1 MIKTILTMKKLFLYL
16 LIIIITQ
23 VAYAQRPSVRVSA
36 NNSYPETLSLDD
48 FLYAF
53 DLSEVPTGF
62 LKEAGLER
70 IDFSALDGDINKGY
84 FADIATISLILESIQ
99 SMDVSG
105 TRTWSTGNNGVPS
118 SYIPLHLALYEYNS
132 LSDSAYVHNKITF
145 NNNRLYPAANATV
158 NELYDT
164 RKLVTFAPSEIIAEG
179 MSVSFYPILTSNS
192 NISYTGLFIDFDDGA
207 GFRSV
212 SPESAINTSYST
224 SGRKTLR
231 LKVQTTGGDYYAS
244 SYCVIPPL
252 NVTPMSLPTES
263 GIQVDSTTFH
273 GTYYGSNVK
282 AFLSY
287 KISTNPSANHRPLII
302 VEGFDPHKAGSIISS
317 SNTKNFGL
325 NHLYNSDVHTYVNNN
340 LYDFYYVDW
349 IDCEADI
356 RANAQLLKAI
366 IAEINST
373 KHDLGCTASNILI
386 AESMGGLITQVALRE
401 MEQDN
406 QTHDVEFYFSHDVP
420 YCGVNLPIGLIYAYQ
435 SLKSYLLPKISGLF
449 PKITSVCDSIDQY
462 LYSRSVQQMSI
473 NYIDASGN
481 LNKSPHDSF
490 MATLRQLGLPKGDSG
505 GHIYNYSVS
514 NGGVCSSYQDSLSVN
529 GNHLLNYYG
538 KVEASGFIGFVLSS
552 EMAGL
557 AGLITNIFNGDFWS
571 HALSFLP
578 GLSKLEYSLTVN
590 PNDGINNTLS
600 SLIGNYS
607 NKVFGFINITQTFLN
622 DTRNI
627 PSGTIALDNAN
638 SSKYDMDSFFVK
650 IPISTTHVNSLM
662 FVPTYSSLCYS
673 PGKNTPSRNYL
684 TQPLL
689 TASEF
694 DGYHLPDTSQMHTNN
709 YPWDWMNAQL
719 DVYIDCPDTLRVG
732 DVASLHGVTGPVR
745 WAGSNNCFEISQS
758 TGEITKIFYEG
769 NFDIMGY
776 TYTDSTY
783 ISRKKTVHVEPPVWP
798 TVYMKPVLEP
808 NDSFIYLEL
817 HSPNSQLDAQ
827 LQTYDIYRTWYSKV
841 DVNALQQYYNHPIR
855 FSISGSGIN
864 DLPVMYMMQISA
876 ILQFPGGNRP
886 QEYVSYT
893 FRNNQRLA
901 LVQPTSIAFDD
912 NAVYMTKAGVSGFD
926 VLDYGD
932 SLIVSYDRSLP
943 SHYTD
948 SLVSDNM
955 LFGMDNG
962 FASLVPLNEENDRWE
977 IPLFA
982 DNEVLDELEEIM
994 DNLGSNEIGLIKIEM
1009 FHENGGDAVQTFHI
1023 PIFRINNQN

>member
-1 MIKTILTMKKLFLYL
+1 MKKRLLYL

-23 VAYAQRPSVRVSA
+23 GAYAQRPSVRVSA

-62 LKEAGLER
+62 LKEAGFER

-84 FADIATISLILESIQ
+84 LADIVSVIQILESIQ

-105 TRTWSTGNNGVPS
+105 TRNWSTGGSGVPS
-118 SYIPLHLALYEYNS
+118 SSIPLHLALYEYNS

-158 NELYDT
+158 DELYDT

-192 NISYTGLFIDFDDGA
+192 NLSYTGLYIDFDDGA

-212 SPESAINTSYST
+212 SPESAINISYST

-231 LKVQTTGGDYYAS
+231 LKAQTTGGDYYAS
-244 SYCVIPPL
+244 SYCVIPSQNATPL
-252 NVTPMSLPTES
+252 SLPIAS

-287 KISTNPSANHRPLII
+287 KISTDSGATHRPLII
-302 VEGFDPHKAGSIISS
+302 VEGFDPHKAGSIISG
-317 SNTKNFGL
+317 NTKNFGL
-325 NHLYNSDVHTYVNNN
+325 NHLYNSDVHGHVNNN
-340 LYDFYYVDW
+340 LYDFFYVDW

-366 IAEINST
+366 ITEINSI

-386 AESMGGLITQVALRE
+386 AESMGGLISQVALNE
-401 MEQDN
+401 MERDSLS
-406 QTHDVEFYFSHDVP
+406 HDVEFFFSHDVP
-420 YCGVNLPIGLIYAYQ
+420 YRGVNLPIGLIYAYQ

-449 PKITSVCDSIDQY
+449 PKITSVCNSIDQY
-462 LYSRSVQQMSI
+462 LYSRSVQQMSV

-481 LNKSPHDSF
+481 LNKSPHDSL
-490 MATLRQLGLPKGDSG
+490 MATLGQSGLPKGDSG

-514 NGGVCSSYQDSLSVN
+514 NGGVCPSYQDSLSVN
-529 GNHLLNYYG
+529 GNHLLNYYA
-538 KVEASGFIGFVLSS
+538 KVEASGFIGFILSS
-552 EMAGL
+552 ETAWWVGL
-557 AGLITNIFNGDFWS
+557 LTNIFNGDFWS

-590 PNDGINNTLS
+590 PNDGTNNTLS
-600 SLIGNYS
+600 SLVGNYS

-622 DTRNI
+622 DTRNV
-627 PSGTIALDNAN
+627 PSGSVALDNVN
-638 SSKYDMDSFFVK
+638 SSKYDLDSIFVH
-650 IPISTTHVNSLM
+650 IPISTTHVNRLM
-662 FVPTYSSLCYS
+662 FVPTYSSLFYG

-694 DGYHLPDTSQMHTNN
+694 DGYHLPDTSQQHISHF
-709 YPWDWMNAQL
+709 PWDWMQ
-719 DVYIDCPDTLRVG
+719 DQISVYLDCPDTLHVG
-732 DVASLHGVTGPVR
+732 DVAYLRGVTGPVR
-745 WAGSNNCFEISQS
+745 WTGSNNYFEINQS
-758 TGEITKIFYEG
+758 TGVITKIFYEG
-769 NFDIMGY
+769 NIEIKGY

-876 ILQFPGGNRP
+876 ILQFPGGDRP

-912 NAVYMTKAGVSGFD
+912 NAVYMTKVGGSGFD
-926 VLDYGD
+926 VLEYGD

-962 FASLVPLNEENDRWE
+962 FVSLVPLNEDNDRWE

-982 DNEVLDELEEIM
+982 DDEVLDELEEIM

-1009 FHENGGDAVQTFHI
+1009 FHENGGEAVQTFHI